1 MSRESVTVNPATKRL
16 ERDLVAY
23 HADEAA
29 KKMYHI
35 EPENDND
42 IFKLKGYVYG
52 PPDTPYQGGIFHL
65 TMTVPQQYPFKAP
78 TAQLTTKVYHP
89 NIGKFN

>member
-16 ERDLVAY
+16 ERDLAAY

-52 PPDTPYQGGIFHL
+52 PPDTPYRRHL
-65 TMTVPQQYPFKAP
+65 PPHHDRSAAVPF
-78 TAQLTTKVYHP
+78 
-89 NIGKFN
+89 